1 MNHLVPASTD
11 IICKQYDQVTFAGH
25 VEGELSGAEIDELI
39 ANRKA
44 AREARD
50 FAVADSIRDQLVA
63 AGVQI
68 EDAAGETTWK
78 RIG

>member
-1 MNHLVPASTD
+1 MGVL
-11 IICKQYDQVTFAGH
+11 QVDPEEWFAGH
-25 VEGELSGAEIDELI
+25 VEGELSAADIGELI
-39 ANRKA
+39 AQRKA

-50 FAVADSIRDQLVA
+50 FVLADSIRDQLVA

-68 EDAAGETTWK
+68 EDAAGATTWK